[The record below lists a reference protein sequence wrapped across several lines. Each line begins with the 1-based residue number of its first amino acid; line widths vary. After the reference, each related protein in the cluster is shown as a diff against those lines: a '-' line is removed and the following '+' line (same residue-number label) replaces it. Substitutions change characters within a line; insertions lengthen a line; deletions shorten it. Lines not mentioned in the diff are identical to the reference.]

1 MKKLLL
7 IMILA
12 LIISCG
18 KKDEEL
24 EKAKRDAEIEQKV
37 EEKMN
42 EIAAEKKKTEKKDSN
57 QTTSKAK
64 TSSGDYKEKLI
75 ARTKN
80 TDTEYNKITSDS
92 NDMYDNIDEINSLGK
107 KWDTELNKV
116 YQLLMSELSENKK
129 QELKTEQRKWIKDRD
144 KEIEATGDNLVQADI
159 FYNLTKERTLELASL
174 YDKL

>member
-7 IMILA
+7 IMLLA
-12 LIISCG
+12 LIVSCG

-64 TSSGDYKEKLI
+64 TSSGDYKEKLL
-75 ARTKN
+75 ARQKN
-80 TDTEYNKITSDS
+80 TDTE
-92 NDMYDNIDEINSLGK
+92 
-107 KWDTELNKV
+107 
-116 YQLLMSELSENKK
+116 
-129 QELKTEQRKWIKDRD
+129 
-144 KEIEATGDNLVQADI
+144 
-159 FYNLTKERTLELASL
+159 
-174 YDKL
+174 